1 MSLELLYF
9 VVYLF
14 NETFNLEFMTVE
26 EQMKLW
32 DERENDKVGKLI
44 SFAYDETEDVLTYFD
59 IWGIEHN
66 PIKLV
71 LDEYTFDGDAKR
83 ALKNLK
89 NILHFYE
96 ICNFDN
102 VESSNNV
109 ELAKKIVEFEN
120 GNM

>member
-1 MSLELLYF
+1 
-9 VVYLF
+9 
-14 NETFNLEFMTVE
+14 MTVE

-32 DERENDKVGKLI
+32 DERENDEVGKLI
-44 SFAYDETEDVLTYFD
+44 SFSYDETEDVLTYFD

-66 PIKLV
+66 PITLV
-71 LDEYTFDGDAKR
+71 LNEYTFDGDAKR

-89 NILHFYE
+89 NILQFYE